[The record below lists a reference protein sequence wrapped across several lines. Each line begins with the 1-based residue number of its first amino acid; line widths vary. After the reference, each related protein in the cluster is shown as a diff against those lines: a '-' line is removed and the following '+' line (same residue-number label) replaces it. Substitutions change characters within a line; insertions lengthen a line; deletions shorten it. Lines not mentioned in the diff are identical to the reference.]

1 LTGKGGGGDLL
12 VFYGT
17 DYRGSIVSLTYK
29 EIVQFTLEKK
39 EGEGRKFPSFTS
51 RC

>member
-1 LTGKGGGGDLL
+1 MGVSELTGKGGGGDLL

-29 EIVQFTLEKK
+29 EIFDIMCFFHGAT
-39 EGEGRKFPSFTS
+39 
-51 RC
+51 